1 MARILVVDDD
11 FSIGS
16 MIKDILEYEDH
27 EVILSQKPL
36 QTKQNILEHDVD
48 LVLLDKFIEGVDGS
62 VICRELKNDKEVT
75 GVPVVMMSALY
86 NISEICK
93 EAGAVDFILKPFDME
108 TLLAKTREV
117 ITKHPK
123 KS

>member
-11 FSIGS
+11 FSIGC
-16 MIKDILEYEDH
+16 MIKDILEFEDH

-36 QTKQNILEHDVD
+36 ETKQNILEHKVD
-48 LVLLDKFIEGVDGS
+48 LVLLDKFIEGVDGTD
-62 VICRELKNDKEVT
+62 ICLELKEDKEVT

-86 NISEICK
+86 NIAEICK

-108 TLLAKTREV
+108 TLLSKIKEV
-117 ITKHPK
+117 VEKHPK
-123 KS
+123 KV

>member
-1 MARILVVDDD
+1 M
-11 FSIGS
+11 
-16 MIKDILEYEDH
+16 
-27 EVILSQKPL
+27 
-36 QTKQNILEHDVD
+36 
-48 LVLLDKFIEGVDGS
+48 
-62 VICRELKNDKEVT
+62 ICRELKNDKEVT